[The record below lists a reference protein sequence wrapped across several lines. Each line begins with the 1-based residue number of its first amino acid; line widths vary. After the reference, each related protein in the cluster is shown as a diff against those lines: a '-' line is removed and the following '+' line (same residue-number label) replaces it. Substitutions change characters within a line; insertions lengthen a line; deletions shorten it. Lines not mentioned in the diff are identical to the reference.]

1 MIYLI
6 RPVDDSNM
14 LIYICSKDSPEQM
27 MDELS
32 EIELSYII
40 SDDNVIAKR
49 NDPFLFSIIHE
60 N

>member
-1 MIYLI
+1 M
-6 RPVDDSNM
+6 DDSDM
-14 LIYICSKDSPEQM
+14 LIYICSNDSPEQM

-49 NDPFLFSIIHE
+49 NDPFLLSLIHD

>member
-1 MIYLI
+1 MIYLV
-6 RPVDDSNM
+6 RPMDDSDM
-14 LIYICSKDSPEQM
+14 LIYICSNDSPEQM

-49 NDPFLFSIIHE
+49 NDPFLLSLIHD